1 MKKARILAVDDDQR
15 ILRVIEGLLTPH
27 GYEVVFARDGR
38 EALTLMSNTKP
49 DLVLLDIFMPGMDGY
64 STLGEIK
71 KDIKTKEV
79 PVVMVTAVGQELNKM
94 LAQQL
99 GAAGYITKPF
109 KSSELLEM
117 INNLLASWKSRS

>member
-1 MKKARILAVDDDQR
+1 
-15 ILRVIEGLLTPH
+15 
-27 GYEVVFARDGR
+27 
-38 EALTLMSNTKP
+38 MSNTKP

-117 INNLLASWKSRS
+117 INNLLPASWKSRS